1 MGDQNNANDILS
13 IIGGQKQKSLSQ
25 YKKVLP
31 ESKTRQISPPLDDSA
46 MSKDSNESL
55 LDIVQELLKEPVVN
69 LFQCSGQEALEVNYK
84 YYLVHF
90 LLKVVILK

>member
-1 MGDQNNANDILS
+1 MRTNAKVS
-13 IIGGQKQKSLSQ
+13 ISM
-25 YKKVLP
+25 KKVLP
-31 ESKTRQISPPLDDSA
+31 ESKTRQISPSLDDSA
-46 MSKDSNESL
+46 MGKDSNESL

>member
-1 MGDQNNANDILS
+1 MG
-13 IIGGQKQKSLSQ
+13 
-25 YKKVLP
+25 
-31 ESKTRQISPPLDDSA
+31 
-46 MSKDSNESL
+46 KDSNESL